1 MMILYLDVKT
11 AFVDLQYNLL
21 GAFAP
26 YVFFLV
32 VGTAKLSSSTVYS
45 LHNIEQFS

>member
-1 MMILYLDVKT
+1 MMILYVDVKT

-26 YVFFLV
+26 YVFS
-32 VGTAKLSSSTVYS
+32 GSTAPLYTIADLLNRRQEY
-45 LHNIEQFS
+45 LY